1 MGFKS
6 SELVQKTVRKRLALK
21 PQDLPAAADFTS
33 AGASII
39 QTQWVDGSGHHQ
51 LVFSSYDGTN
61 VNHWVSVG
69 TNKDTGTL
77 DAWESDG
84 TYEQVLK
91 AGDVDPDSFSV
102 TSRVLTLK
110 SATGTELGGIKIGGT
125 LQVDGSGIVNVAI
138 SPTAIKIVADQ
149 TARLAI
155 PRSTGAQLAIQQDT
169 GDTWGIEA
177 NQDPSVL
184 GSWKRIGTSATSV
197 VSFNGRIGGVT
208 PEFDDYQADLI
219 PATDASDGKKYVFA
233 VQNGVPGIVEV

>member
-39 QTQWVDGSGHHQ
+39 QTQWVDGSGQHQ
-51 LVFSSYDGTN
+51 LVFSSYNGTS

-69 TNKDTGTL
+69 VNSATGNL
-77 DAWESDG
+77 DAWVSGG

-91 AGDVDPDSFSV
+91 ASDVDSDSFTV

-110 SATGTELGGIKIGGT
+110 SATSSELGGIKIGGT
-125 LQVDGSGIVNVAI
+125 LQIDGSGVVNVAI

-149 TARLAI
+149 AARIAI
-155 PRSTGAQLAIQQDT
+155 PQSTGAQIAIQQDT
-169 GDTWGIEA
+169 GETWGIEA
-177 NQDPSVL
+177 NQDPSIPAN
-184 GSWKRIGTSATSV
+184 WKQIGTVATSV
-197 VSFNGRIGGVT
+197 VSFNGRSGGVN
-208 PEFDDYQADLI
+208 PEFDDYQADMV

>member
-21 PQDLPAAADFTS
+21 PQDLPVAADFTS

-51 LVFSSYDGTN
+51 LVFSSYDGAN

-69 TNKDTGTL
+69 VDRATGNL
-77 DAWESDG
+77 DAWVSDG

-91 AGDVDPDSFSV
+91 AGDVDSDSFTV

-110 SATGTELGGIKIGGT
+110 SATASELGGIKIGGT
-125 LQVDGSGIVNVAI
+125 LQIDGSGVVNVAI
-138 SPTAIKIVADQ
+138 SPTAIKIVADE

-155 PRSTGAQLAIQQDT
+155 PQSTGAQLVIQQDT
-169 GDTWGIEA
+169 GVTWGIEA
-177 NQDPSVL
+177 NQDPSVPANWKSL
-184 GSWKRIGTSATSV
+184 GSTATSV

-208 PEFDDYQADLI
+208 PEFDDYQADLV
-219 PATDASDGKKYVFA
+219 PATDQTDGKKYVFA